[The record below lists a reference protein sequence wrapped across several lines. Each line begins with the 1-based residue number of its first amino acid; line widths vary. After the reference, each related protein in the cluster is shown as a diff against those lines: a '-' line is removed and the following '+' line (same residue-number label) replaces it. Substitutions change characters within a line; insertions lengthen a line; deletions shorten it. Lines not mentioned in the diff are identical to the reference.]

1 MHRPASNVQ
10 LVTAFD
16 TPRFIEMFVSRM
28 EALAQQIR

>member
-1 MHRPASNVQ
+1 
-10 LVTAFD
+10 VTAFD